1 MKMSGNQI
9 FSLIISFILIF
20 FISSIFDTW
29 SKYRSEV
36 GRIKSQQELNRI
48 IDERLKKLIEA
59 EEASLKAA
67 DTMSKRLIELQE
79 EIKDLSAIIN
89 DKFETKEQK

>member
-1 MKMSGNQI
+1 M
-9 FSLIISFILIF
+9 FSLIISFILVF
-20 FISSIFDTW
+20 FASSIFDTW
-29 SKYRSEV
+29 SKYKSEV

-59 EEASLKAA
+59 EEASLKAT

-79 EIKDLSAIIN
+79 GIENLSAIIN
-89 DKFETKEQK
+89 DKLETKEQK

>member
-1 MKMSGNQI
+1 MSGNQI
-9 FSLIISFILIF
+9 FSLIISFILVF
-20 FISSIFDTW
+20 FASSIFDTW
-29 SKYRSEV
+29 SKYKSEV

-89 DKFETKEQK
+89 DKLETKEQK

>member
-1 MKMSGNQI
+1 MSGNQI
-9 FSLIISFILIF
+9 FSLIISFILVF
-20 FISSIFDTW
+20 FASSIFDTW
-29 SKYRSEV
+29 SKYK
-36 GRIKSQQELNRI
+36 IKSQQELNRI

-89 DKFETKEQK
+89 DKLETKEQK

>member
-29 SKYRSEV
+29 SKYKSEV

-59 EEASLKAA
+59 EEASLKAT

-89 DKFETKEQK
+89 DKLETKEQK

>member
-20 FISSIFDTW
+20 FASSIFDTW
-29 SKYRSEV
+29 SKYKSEV

-59 EEASLKAA
+59 EEASLKAT

-89 DKFETKEQK
+89 DKLETKEQK

>member
-1 MKMSGNQI
+1 MSGNKI
-9 FSLIISFILIF
+9 FTLIISFILIF
-20 FISSIFDTW
+20 FASSIFDTW
-29 SKYRSEV
+29 SKYKSEV
-36 GRIKSQQELNRI
+36 ERIKSQQELNRI

-79 EIKDLSAIIN
+79 EIKDLSTIIN
-89 DKFETKEQK
+89 DKLEVKEQK

>member
-1 MKMSGNQI
+1 MSGNQI

-20 FISSIFDTW
+20 FASSIFDTW
-29 SKYRSEV
+29 TKYRSEV

-67 DTMSKRLIELQE
+67 DTMSKRLIELQKRIE
-79 EIKDLSAIIN
+79 DLSAIIN

>member
-29 SKYRSEV
+29 SKYKSEV

-89 DKFETKEQK
+89 DKLETKEQK

>member
-29 SKYRSEV
+29 SKYKSEV

-48 IDERLKKLIEA
+48 IDERLRKLIEA
-59 EEASLKAA
+59 EEAQLKAT

-89 DKFETKEQK
+89 DKLETKEQK